1 MEEMECVTMDL
12 EERRRMMLATE
23 QNRFWIF
30 KSGKGLLAGTLT
42 DGTDETIRLVSV
54 NAYSEHII
62 RISHVDLSPYSKL
75 VIQAYSS
82 YSKIGDQRV
91 GVFKSTTTTI
101 DNHYGA
107 AVTSESETEYEIDV
121 ANLISTG
128 TRQIGG
134 TIVGGFNLAKLYIT
148 NIWLE

>member
-1 MEEMECVTMDL
+1 MDL

-42 DGTDETIRLVSV
+42 NGTNETIRLVSV

-62 RISHVDLSPYSKL
+62 RISQVDLSPYSKL

-82 YSKIGDQRV
+82 YSGLGVQEV
-91 GVFKSTTTTI
+91 GVFKSSTTAL
-101 DNHYGA
+101 DKNYKVV
-107 AVTSESETEYEIDV
+107 VTSASETEYEIDV
-121 ANLISTG
+121 TNLMA

-134 TIVGGFNLAKLYIT
+134 TITSGFNLAKLYIT